1 MFYNSCNF
9 EIKSNLYNN
18 AWKQF
23 YLESETNYRN
33 IIYEDLD
40 LFTLIRKQILLREK
54 YLLVFSINYLINNK
68 EVLEQLFNRKF
79 NKDFKSVDFSLQ
91 IEKLLLS

>member
-1 MFYNSCNF
+1 
-9 EIKSNLYNN
+9 
-18 AWKQF
+18 
-23 YLESETNYRN
+23 
-33 IIYEDLD
+33 

-54 YLLVFSINYLINNK
+54 YLLVFAINYLINNK
-68 EVLEQLFNRKF
+68 EVLEQLFNKKF